1 MTTAELAVVGAFY
14 GVETGPSAIGALI
27 AGFSLWHFGRGDR
40 SAYIFSGSTTFSRLC
55 AGSFPYDT
63 RAHGNGF
70 G

>member
-1 MTTAELAVVGAFY
+1 MTTAELGVVGAFY

-27 AGFSLWHFGRGDR
+27 AGFWLRLLLGAVID
-40 SAYIFSGSTTFSRLC
+40 APIFSDSTTFSRLC
-55 AGSFPYDT
+55 AGSIPYDT